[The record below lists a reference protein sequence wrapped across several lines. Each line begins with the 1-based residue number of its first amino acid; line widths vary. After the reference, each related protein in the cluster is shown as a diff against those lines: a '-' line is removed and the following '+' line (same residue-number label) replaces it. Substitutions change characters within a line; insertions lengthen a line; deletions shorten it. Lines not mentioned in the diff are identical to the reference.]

1 MRFSPGTSQDDII
14 AAEKFFKDRPVANW
28 APNRGNSPRPEESFV
43 RDVERPV
50 VNWAPNRGNSPVRDV
65 VNPPLTGFNFPGKE
79 QESDTILDSYRSLLN
94 KLNLSKRA
102 RSR

>member
-14 AAEKFFKDRPVANW
+14 AAEKIFKD
-28 APNRGNSPRPEESFV
+28 
-43 RDVERPV
+43 RPV
-50 VNWAPNRGNSPVRDV
+50 VNWAPNRGNFPVRDV
-65 VNPPLTGFNFPGKE
+65 VNPLLTGFNLPGKE
-79 QESDTILDSYRSLLN
+79 QESDTMIDNYRSLLN

>member
-14 AAEKFFKDRPVANW
+14 AAEKFFKDRPVVNW
-28 APNRGNSPRPEESFV
+28 APNRGNFPV

-50 VNWAPNRGNSPVRDV
+50 VNWAPNRGNFPVRDV
-65 VNPPLTGFNFPGKE
+65 VNPPLTGFNLPGKE
-79 QESDTILDSYRSLLN
+79 QESDTMIDNYRSLLN

>member
-14 AAEKFFKDRPVANW
+14 AAEKSFKD
-28 APNRGNSPRPEESFV
+28 
-43 RDVERPV
+43 RPV

>member
-1 MRFSPGTSQDDII
+1 MRFPPGTSQEDII
-14 AAEKFFKDRPVANW
+14 AAEKAFKDRPVANW
-28 APNRGNSPRPEESFV
+28 RGNSPQPEESFV

-50 VNWAPNRGNSPVRDV
+50 VNWAPNLGNPPVRDV

-79 QESDTILDSYRSLLN
+79 QESDIMIDNYRSLLN